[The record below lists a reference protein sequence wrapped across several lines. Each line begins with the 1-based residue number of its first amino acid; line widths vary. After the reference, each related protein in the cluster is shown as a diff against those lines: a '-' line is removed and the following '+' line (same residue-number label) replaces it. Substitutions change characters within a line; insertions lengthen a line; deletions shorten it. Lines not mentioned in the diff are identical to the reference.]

1 MAGLRGIAGRSPI
14 MTAIPPPAATLEP
27 HWLVRM
33 AGMLPLGALR
43 AVGALLGR
51 IVYAVSPAYRGRML
65 ANLEQA
71 GYGEAPA
78 IRRRAAAEAG
88 RMVGELPWIWARP
101 PQVLARR
108 MACDSLHVIEEAF
121 AGRRGVLFLTPHIGG
136 FEATARFCAAKWPIT
151 VLFRQPKQ
159 DWLAALV
166 ASSRSCPGMRAVPV
180 GAAGLRALVRA
191 LRSGEAV
198 GLLPDQVP
206 GQGAGAWARFFGR
219 PAFTMTLP
227 ERLVAQTGAAVVLAV
242 GERLPGGRGWRLHLE
257 RMQEPPSPERLNQRL
272 EGLVAR
278 LPGQYLWAYNR
289 YKQPAGV
296 AAPPANV

>member
-1 MAGLRGIAGRSPI
+1 
-14 MTAIPPPAATLEP
+14 
-27 HWLVRM
+27 
-33 AGMLPLGALR
+33 
-43 AVGALLGR
+43 
-51 IVYAVSPAYRGRML
+51 
-65 ANLEQA
+65 
-71 GYGEAPA
+71 
-78 IRRRAAAEAG
+78 
-88 RMVGELPWIWARP
+88 
-101 PQVLARR
+101 
-108 MACDSLHVIEEAF
+108 
-121 AGRRGVLFLTPHIGG
+121 
-136 FEATARFCAAKWPIT
+136 
-151 VLFRQPKQ
+151 FRQPKQ

-206 GQGAGAWARFFGR
+206 GQGAGAWAPFFGR

-257 RMQEPPSPERLNQRL
+257 RMQEPPSPERLHRGRMQRTPRPGRRTQRL
-272 EGLVAR
+272 EGLAAR
-278 LPGQYLWAYNR
+278 LPGQYCWAYNR

-296 AAPPANV
+296 AAPPAKV